1 MRADSKLRRGRCKHT
16 LMKSQIF
23 QPLMLWSGKRA
34 SGFRFFQYCAMFH
47 IVMSAQIAVVQKG
60 ASQTSALTAVLI
72 CGSLNLRGCCKW
84 RTFFLAARAWIGK
97 RRRTFLINWTPSSGL
112 RWIPARLLK
121 TQSVSGSILW
131 RTTGWCSRGGGE
143 RVFCN
148 PPYGRGVVRWFQK
161 AWKEIVV
168 PGTVVVMLVHARTDT
183 VWWQGYVQGRAEV
196 RFIPGRLHF
205 GGKDRAPFP
214 SAVVIYRAPGVIPGR
229 EWR

>member
-1 MRADSKLRRGRCKHT
+1 MENVLFSSESVDWETPQDVFDKLD
-16 LMKSQIF
+16 
-23 QPLMLWSGKRA
+23 A
-34 SGFRFFQYCAMFH
+34 EFRFTLDPCATAENAKCERFYTLEDDGL
-47 IVMSAQIAVVQKG
+47 VQP
-60 ASQTSALTAVLI
+60 
-72 CGSLNLRGCCKW
+72 W
-84 RTFFLAARAWIGK
+84 
-97 RRRTFLINWTPSSGL
+97 
-112 RWIPARLLK
+112 
-121 TQSVSGSILW
+121 
-131 RTTGWCSRGGGE
+131 GGE